1 MLLAGPVRASL
12 SIDEEQRDAA
22 RTGAGPPP
30 APKRRRVNSSRADR
44 LAGFA
49 VAARLPNQSS
59 AATLIS
65 SAYRG
70 HRARAFV
77 ATTRPGTASSSASD
91 KSSLDDDEVPE
102 EIETEEDYQCRS
114 QLEDLSI
121 MAAAM
126 QNSSVDSALET
137 SADLESSGE
146 SFDFHDD
153 RTCAVCLGPMP
164 HRRHRTEGSEA
175 SPAAGLA
182 VVTLECS
189 HKFHRKCLLGWC
201 QQRPPGGCPLC
212 REQVCVRR
220 RRPAV
225 HVAGSSSIATPT
237 G

>member
-1 MLLAGPVRASL
+1 MLAEALLVSVEQMPL
-12 SIDEEQRDAA
+12 SIDEERDAA

-30 APKRRRVNSSRADR
+30 APKRRRGNSSRADR

-49 VAARLPNQSS
+49 AAARFPNQSS

-91 KSSLDDDEVPE
+91 NSSLDDEVPE
-102 EIETEEDYQCRS
+102 EIETEEDHQCRS

-121 MAAAM
+121 MAAAVR
-126 QNSSVDSALET
+126 QSPVDSALET

-164 HRRHRTEGSEA
+164 RRRHRTEGSEA

-182 VVTLECS
+182 VITLECS

-201 QQRPPGGCPLC
+201 QQRPPLW
-212 REQVCVRR
+212 RR
-220 RRPAV
+220 GQWCQR
-225 HVAGSSSIATPT
+225 H
-237 G
+237 